1 MRTEER
7 ERESLRCVGC
17 SMKIVNMKFQC
28 KQNSFILHFAAAA
41 AAVKVNSIA
50 NIAHN

>member
-28 KQNSFILHFAAAA
+28 KQNSFILHFAVA